1 MIASLDLPTLD
12 ARARGLAARLLSR
25 AELEEMAGAPNV
37 AALARELER
46 RGRSRFGPIAQPPT
60 AAALESVAR
69 HAAART
75 LRILSVWAGSESA
88 LDVFYADLDR
98 RALRALL
105 RGALQSAPADAR
117 LAGLLPTPRLPER
130 ALSALARQ
138 PTPAKVVAQLVLL
151 GHPDADRLLPLAA
164 RTQPVLLDLER
175 ALVCSYA
182 ERSLRAARA
191 GDRNLREV
199 VRSRIDVCN
208 MQMALALTGGP
219 RDAEP
224 ATLFTD
230 GGAVFPRA
238 AFLEACAATSALG
251 ASLRMEQLLEGTPL
265 HDVAHTAGADPVRLE
280 SAALRQALT
289 GQRRASRLDPL
300 GSAPLVCFLLR
311 LQAQSLDLQRL
322 AWGAE
327 LGAPAELLRS
337 QLVTPWS

>member
-219 RDAEP
+219 RDA
-224 ATLFTD
+224 
-230 GGAVFPRA
+230 
-238 AFLEACAATSALG
+238 
-251 ASLRMEQLLEGTPL
+251 
-265 HDVAHTAGADPVRLE
+265 
-280 SAALRQALT
+280 
-289 GQRRASRLDPL
+289 
-300 GSAPLVCFLLR
+300 
-311 LQAQSLDLQRL
+311 
-322 AWGAE
+322 
-327 LGAPAELLRS
+327 
-337 QLVTPWS
+337 